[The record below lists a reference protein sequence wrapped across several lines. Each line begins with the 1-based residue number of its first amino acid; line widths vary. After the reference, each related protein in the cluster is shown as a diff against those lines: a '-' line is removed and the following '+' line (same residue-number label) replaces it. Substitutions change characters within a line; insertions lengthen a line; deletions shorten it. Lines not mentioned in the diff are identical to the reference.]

1 MATIASLI
9 VNIEAN
15 TASLVKGVEQVN
27 ESIDKMGT
35 MAGKVGGLIAGAFS
49 VAAVKGAVSS
59 FLDFTSTMS
68 DLSTKTGIGTS
79 ELQKLKFA
87 AEQNGGSIDM
97 ITKGIGK
104 MGKSLIDGDTSAVAA
119 MKALGLS
126 INTVRTMDPAT
137 AFATIGDAIAKVPN
151 PLERSKLA
159 MDLFGKSG
167 AELLPTMAGNL
178 SETMQAADKLG
189 IVLDEKTI
197 KAGDDLGDTLAALQS
212 TGAAIIGKMLAPMLP
227 AFQMV
232 ANAMLGAGNVVD
244 YLRNMFDALLR
255 GALLAIKGLVDGAI
269 KVGEFAAKVPG
280 LSKVLGDDAT
290 AMHAMKDASVFL
302 GGAIEGVT
310 RGADSATASTKKLT
324 APIISLSDEQKN
336 AAKSAIDHAK
346 AIQSITDKLTGQ
358 GAIKAA
364 NDMVEALRKAP
375 PIQKL
380 TSDAQLEINK
390 TMAAAIEVY
399 QAQGREAP
407 KAFADLY
414 AATAKLPPL
423 IGIIPGLMKD
433 VGESVKMTIPP
444 FDEFAGMLP
453 KVTVGVDN
461 ILKDFL
467 KYDIVPPKV
476 KKTTDSIGELSK
488 SLSQLAQISNG
499 AFGSIVR
506 DLSAVVAAL
515 DTAKKSQQAFSQGLA
530 SFKAGDTLSGI
541 MQMSSGIL
549 GMVTAA
555 ISAGKAIAHLV
566 SNLFG
571 LGSAG
576 RDAVKDFAASFGGFD
591 ALHEKLLGLGSAG
604 EQLWVNLT
612 QGVGKNDPAAAKAAI
627 DAITVALDNQ
637 KTSTDQLL
645 QTQNSDLT
653 DLLGGLQGLGA
664 GDLLQPY
671 LDKLATAKG
680 LTSDNLELV
689 KRLAGDTTVSF
700 DQMQKAAKAL
710 GVSEDSL
717 GQSFQNAKAQASWQ
731 SIIDNMD
738 TLQRGGANINDLLG
752 DKGLQKTINDLVI
765 SSMKF
770 GTEIPANAKPWIQS
784 LIDQGKLLDDNGVK
798 ITDTSKLKFG
808 GDLETSIQSLI
819 DKIGELIDKIASG
832 IPAALDKVPSHKTID
847 VNFNGR
853 KTGDWPSNSDTP
865 DDPAPAATGGLVTAT
880 TVIPFARGGWV
891 PRGTDTVP
899 AMLTPGEIV
908 MNAAQQRNVAG
919 GLGGQVVNL
928 AEIRALRADMN
939 RMMRD
944 QPRAIGVAVSDAV
957 TLAVRRR

>member
-1 MATIASLI
+1 MATIATLI
-9 VNIEAN
+9 VDIQAN
-15 TASLVKGVEQVN
+15 TSKLVKDVEGIQN
-27 ESIDKMGT
+27 SLDKVGSV
-35 MAGKVGGLIAGAFS
+35 AGKLGGVLAGAFS
-49 VAAVKGAVSS
+49 VGAITGAVKS
-59 FLDFTSTMS
+59 FVDVASALTDMS
-68 DLSTKTGIGTS
+68 QKTGISTTK
-79 ELQKLKFA
+79 LQELKFA
-87 AEQNGGSIDM
+87 AEQNGGTLEDV
-97 ITKGIGK
+97 TKGITK
-104 MGKSLIDGDTSAVAA
+104 MGKSLIEGNSGTVAA
-119 MKALGLS
+119 VSRLGLS
-126 INTVRTMDPAT
+126 LTDLRKMDPAD
-137 AFATIGDAIAKVPN
+137 AFTTLSDAIAKVPS

-159 MDLFGKSG
+159 MDIFGKAG
-167 AELLPTMAGNL
+167 AELLPTMTGNL
-178 SETMQAADKLG
+178 GETMKAAEKLG
-189 IVLDEKTI
+189 LVIDEKTVA
-197 KAGDDLGDTLAALQS
+197 AGDNLGDTFTALQ
-212 TGAAIIGKMLAPMLP
+212 GVGMGVIGKMIGPMLP
-227 AFQMV
+227 ALQMV
-232 ANAMLGAGNVVD
+232 ADGMLGVGKVVD
-244 YLRNMFDALLR
+244 YLRDMFDALVRVGLI
-255 GALLAIKGLVDGAI
+255 AIKGLIDGAI
-269 KVGEFAAKVPG
+269 KVGELAAKVPG
-280 LSKVLGDDAT
+280 LSKVLGEDAT
-290 AMHAMKDASVFL
+290 AMQGMRDASTWL
-302 GGAIEGVT
+302 AGAIKGVEA
-310 RGADSATASTKKLT
+310 GAAAATVTTKGLHPEIGLLT
-324 APIISLSDEQKN
+324 DAQKA
-336 AAKSAIDHAK
+336 AAKAAEDHAK
-346 AIQSITDKLTGQ
+346 SISNLTDKLSGQ

-407 KAFADLY
+407 KAFGDLY

-515 DTAKKSQQAFSQGLA
+515 DTAKKSQKAFSDGLS
-530 SFKAGDTLSGI
+530 SFKDGNTLSGV
-541 MQMSSGIL
+541 MQIGSGIL
-549 GMVTAA
+549 GVVTAA
-555 ISAGKAIAHLV
+555 ISAGKAVVNLAK
-566 SNLFG
+566 NLFG
-571 LGSAG
+571 LGTAG

-591 ALHEKLLGLGSAG
+591 ALHGQLSTLGDAG
-604 EQLWVNLT
+604 KQLWINLT
-612 QGVGKNDPAAAKAAI
+612 QGVGKNDPAAARAAI
-627 DAITVALDNQ
+627 DAITTALDKQ
-637 KTSTDQLL
+637 KTATDQLL
-645 QTQNSDLT
+645 QTQNSDLAT
-653 DLLGGLQGLGA
+653 LLGGLQGLGA

-680 LTSDNLELV
+680 LTSDNLALMQL
-689 KRLAGDTTVSF
+689 LAGDTTPNF
-700 DQMQKAAKAL
+700 DKMKEAADRYGL
-710 GVSEDSL
+710 SL
-717 GQSFQNAKAQASWQ
+717 AAMGPAYQQATDDKGWQ
-731 SIIDNMD
+731 QIIDD
-738 TLQRGGANINDLLG
+738 LDVLQRGGADMTAVLAGMSTPISH
-752 DKGLQKTINDLVI
+752 LVQD
-765 SSMKF
+765 SMQF
-770 GTEIPANAKPWIQS
+770 GTTIPENMKPWIDKLADAGQ
-784 LIDQGKLLDDNGVK
+784 LLDVNGHK
-798 ITDTSKLKFG
+798 ITDTSALKFG
-808 GDLETSIQSLI
+808 GDLQTSLQTLI
-819 DKIGELIDKIASG
+819 DKIGILIDKLSNGVPDALAK
-832 IPAALDKVPSHKTID
+832 IPTTVKTT
-847 VNFNGR
+847 VEFHGT
-853 KTGDWPSNSDTP
+853 KTGDWPGDSV
-865 DDPAPAATGGLVTAT
+865 DPAPAATGGLVTES
-880 TVIPFARGGWV
+880 TVLPFARGGWV